1 MDLIRVFL
9 DIGNILRLKLGSNKK
24 YKIEEM
30 ADAISSIQYHNIN
43 GIKKIYETLDTE
55 LPEQYFV
62 SLDRDGKIVKYHKNL
77 GLFGISGTR
86 ISDTEIE
93 VIIPS
98 CMEV

>member
-43 GIKKIYETLDTE
+43 GIKKIYEHRK
-55 LPEQYFV
+55 
-62 SLDRDGKIVKYHKNL
+62 SKNNRWN
-77 GLFGISGTR
+77 S
-86 ISDTEIE
+86 SDIWR
-93 VIIPS
+93 
-98 CMEV
+98 